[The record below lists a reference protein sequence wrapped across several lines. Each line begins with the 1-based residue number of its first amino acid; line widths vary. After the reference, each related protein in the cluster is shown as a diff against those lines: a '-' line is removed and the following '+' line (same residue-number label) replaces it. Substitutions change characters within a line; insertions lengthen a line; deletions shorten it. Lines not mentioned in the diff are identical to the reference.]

1 MAEFSKEF
9 LEKENWSMQPD
20 FSIIEEFNR
29 LQDGESA
36 AFICE
41 GFGFHKITRQN
52 DKCVLVYRD
61 KEIELEKLLT

>member
-9 LEKENWSMQPD
+9 LEKENWSMYPD
-20 FSIIEEFNR
+20 FSIIEEFNK

-41 GFGFHKITRQN
+41 GFGFHLIKRHD
-52 DKCVLVYRD
+52 DKCVLVFRD
-61 KEIELEKLLT
+61 KEILLEKLLT